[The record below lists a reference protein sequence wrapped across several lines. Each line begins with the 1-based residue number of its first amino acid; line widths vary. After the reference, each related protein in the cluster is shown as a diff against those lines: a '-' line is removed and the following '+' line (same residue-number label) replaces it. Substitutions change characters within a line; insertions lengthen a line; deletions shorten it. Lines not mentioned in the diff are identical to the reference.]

1 MAGIERVHIL
11 QGFRN
16 SDGRD
21 KKSLDMEQTANETY
35 FELFDKLNMPLQEGV
50 EIIECNLAG
59 DSEARYDYIDGI
71 DVFLNLKNGHRITIQ
86 EKFLF
91 TNFHSATFT
100 DTNRLGYPGSFYTCI
115 AQYYFVAYAKDYP
128 NDKSFRDYILIDFPG
143 LLRYDAN
150 GKLNWKIKSNTWQ
163 GLERINFRYLSYD
176 EIPSDIVI
184 YRSDIV
190 TNQTPIPLWEGWY

>member
-35 FELFDKLNMPLQEGV
+35 FELFDKLSMPLQEGV
-50 EIIECNLAG
+50 EIIECNWAG

-71 DVFLNLKNGHRITIQ
+71 DVFLNLQNGHRITIQ

-150 GKLNWKIKSNTWQ
+150 GKLNWKINSNTWQ
-163 GLERINFRYLSYD
+163 GLERINFRYLFYD

-184 YRSDIV
+184 YRSDIG
-190 TNQTPIPLWEGWY
+190 TNQTPMPLWEGW